1 MISIIIERRRKTH
14 VTYNKFSIQ
23 AAPYYFEG
31 RLTARRLSTEI
42 PILFSRAVSK
52 SLRRNT
58 EKETESKSN
67 DAFACGLIF
76 VENI

>member
-1 MISIIIERRRKTH
+1 MINVIIERQRKTH
-14 VTYNKFSIQ
+14 VTYNKFSTQ
-23 AAPYYFEG
+23 AALYCFEG
-31 RLTARRLSTEI
+31 RLIARRVYTQL
-42 PILFSRAVSK
+42 PIFFSRADSK

-58 EKETESKSN
+58 EKDTESKSN